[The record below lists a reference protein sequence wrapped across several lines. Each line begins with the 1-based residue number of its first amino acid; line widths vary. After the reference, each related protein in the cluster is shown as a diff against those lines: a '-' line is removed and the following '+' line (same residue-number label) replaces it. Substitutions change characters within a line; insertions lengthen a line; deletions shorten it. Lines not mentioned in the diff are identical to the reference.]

1 MLNCMCICFLV
12 FVILGLINNMYD
24 LRIKNHNPDV
34 YIYSSNVSSVFT
46 KETLLDIVQ
55 HNQNKIINGIVNSI
69 VYAVLYQADRGR
81 KVYYWRDS
89 NDKLDDD
96 MYDKVKDKLSYKFPD
111 IKIEYYPNYDIL
123 LDWNHNNDVTP
134 TLNTI

>member
-1 MLNCMCICFLV
+1 MCICFLV

>member
-1 MLNCMCICFLV
+1 
-12 FVILGLINNMYD
+12 MYD

>member
-1 MLNCMCICFLV
+1 MCICFLA

-34 YIYSSNVSSVFT
+34 YIYSSNVSSVYT

-55 HNQNKIINGIVNSI
+55 HNQNKIVTKIINSI

-81 KVYYWRDS
+81 KVYYWKDC
-89 NDKLDDD
+89 DAKLDDD
-96 MYDKVKDKLSYKFPD
+96 MYDKIKDKLSYKFPD

-123 LDWNHNNDVTP
+123 LDWNYNNEVTP
-134 TLNTI
+134 SLNTI

>member
-1 MLNCMCICFLV
+1 MCICFLV

-34 YIYSSNVSSVFT
+34 YIYSSNVSSVYT

-55 HNQNKIINGIVNSI
+55 HNQNKIITGIVNSI

-81 KVYYWRDS
+81 KVYYWKDS
-89 NDKLDDD
+89 NDKLDDE
-96 MYDKVKDKLSYKFPD
+96 MYEKIKDKLSYKFPD

-123 LDWNHNNDVTP
+123 FDWDHNNDVTP